1 MSTFHELTVFDCG
14 LLLLYTQYISKY
26 AADLKG
32 LTPMQIMSS
41 FIGWY
46 NTDNNC
52 SLPVNLK
59 DLAHLDLQ
67 KLINSEG
74 K

>member
-1 MSTFHELTVFDCG
+1 MEKIKTFLSGINNMLIFIFKVD
-14 LLLLYTQYISKY
+14 YTKW
-26 AADLKG
+26 ADLKG
-32 LTPMQIMSS
+32 LTPMQILSS

-59 DLAHLDLQ
+59 VLANLDLQ
-67 KLINSEG
+67 KLINSAV

>member
-14 LLLLYTQYISKY
+14 LLLLYTQYISSH
-26 AADLKG
+26 APVLKG

-59 DLAHLDLQ
+59 ELATLDLQ
-67 KLINSEG
+67 KLINPES